1 VKYEPPTLDSLG
13 EDLKTAMKERESLRV
28 SVIRMLMAS
37 VKNAQVAAKGDLDE
51 KGSVAIVA
59 KEVRRREDA
68 AAEYRKAGNE
78 QRASS
83 EAVEAEILRAYLP
96 AQLSA
101 EELEKLVDG
110 AIAEVQAAGPSDMGK
125 VMKVLMPKV
134 AGRADGATVSEAVKA
149 RLT

>member
-1 VKYEPPTLDSLG
+1 
-13 EDLKTAMKERESLRV
+13 
-28 SVIRMLMAS
+28 MLMAS

>member
-1 VKYEPPTLDSLG
+1 MKYEPPTLDSLG

-110 AIAEVQAAGPSDMGK
+110 AINQAQATGPSDMGK

-134 AGRADGATVSEAVKA
+134 AGRADGTTVSEAVKA